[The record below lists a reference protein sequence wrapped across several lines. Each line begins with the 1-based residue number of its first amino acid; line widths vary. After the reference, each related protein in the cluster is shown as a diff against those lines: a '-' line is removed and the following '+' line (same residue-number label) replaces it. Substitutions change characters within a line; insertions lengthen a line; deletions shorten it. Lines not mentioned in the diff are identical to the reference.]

1 MYLKEIRP
9 NPGYQ
14 YMGVLREPIR
24 KSYGPATIWPPIK
37 VYRRK
42 KKGNSGIIGNRN
54 SVREEV
60 NGPNR
65 MDSYHEEIGDEDAM
79 SYAREC

>member
-24 KSYGPATIWPPIK
+24 KSNGPQSKSTEE
-37 VYRRK
+37 RK
-42 KKGNSGIIGNRN
+42 KGI
-54 SVREEV
+54 E
-60 NGPNR
+60 
-65 MDSYHEEIGDEDAM
+65 A
-79 SYAREC
+79 